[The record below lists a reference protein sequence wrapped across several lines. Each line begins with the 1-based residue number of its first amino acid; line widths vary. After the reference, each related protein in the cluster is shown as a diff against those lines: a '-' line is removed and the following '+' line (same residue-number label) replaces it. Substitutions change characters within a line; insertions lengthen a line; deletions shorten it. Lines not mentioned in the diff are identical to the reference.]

1 MSVKKRY
8 TIKFFD
14 DTGLKDVIGFHLSST
29 SIMFI
34 IIVLVLL
41 LCSFVYNIYT
51 LFSRNVYKEQI
62 IAVNN
67 ENVKLKNYIE
77 EYDRRYSVINDK
89 LEDVKKLEFQVKD
102 LISQDEMASG
112 NSTFVDKFQV
122 QLLKDYSSSVDTVTD
137 QFLNSLGDKLDNLT
151 VQLFGRERELDELL
165 NSVISNKHVLDST
178 PTVRP
183 VIGRIS
189 SPFGYRSDPVYQRP
203 EVHEGVDLAAAYGTP
218 IHAAAS
224 GVVIFAGVITG
235 YGNLVSIDHGYGYI
249 TRYGH
254 MSKISVKVGDHVKKG
269 DSVGNIGMTG
279 KTTGPHVHYEVLINE
294 APSNPVRFLLVDPPK
309 TVGTIDVH

>member
-34 IIVLVLL
+34 IIVLILL

-51 LFSRNVYKEQI
+51 IFSRNVYKEHI
-62 IAVNN
+62 VVLNN

-183 VIGRIS
+183 VVGRIS

-224 GVVIFAGVITG
+224 GVIIFAGVITG

-254 MSKISVKVGDHVKKG
+254 MSKIAVKVGDHVKKG
-269 DSVGNIGMTG
+269 DTVGNIGMTG

-309 TVGTIDVH
+309 TNGVVEVH